1 MFTVAYVLFL
11 SLGWMNVPFD
21 LGVFLLLVFADILT
35 IPLQA
40 VGRWLYEKLRG
51 KKK

>member
-1 MFTVAYVLFL
+1 MFTIAYILFL

-21 LGVFLLLVFADILT
+21 LGVFLLLIFTDILT

-40 VGRWLYEKLRG
+40 FGKWLYKKLLG
-51 KKK
+51 WK